1 MNTLVIRNGKFIRN
15 GKEEPV
21 KIGDPD
27 QIRVL
32 KEQVAY
38 IEAISDEGIIID
50 DLLSYREFDDDDDDD
65 DELVLQ
71 FDCVCGCSIDKS
83 FDMHY
88 ESNMHLFN
96 NKKFKC
102 GKCGKRYVITKHDDS
117 YFYVVK
123 LIK

>member
-1 MNTLVIRNGKFIRN
+1 MNTLVIRDGKFIRD

-27 QIRVL
+27 QIKVL

-38 IEAISDEGIIID
+38 IEAISGEGIIID
-50 DLLSYREFDDDDDDD
+50 DLLSYREFDDD

-83 FDMHY
+83 YDMHY

-102 GKCGKRYVITKHDDS
+102 RKCGKRYVITEHDDD